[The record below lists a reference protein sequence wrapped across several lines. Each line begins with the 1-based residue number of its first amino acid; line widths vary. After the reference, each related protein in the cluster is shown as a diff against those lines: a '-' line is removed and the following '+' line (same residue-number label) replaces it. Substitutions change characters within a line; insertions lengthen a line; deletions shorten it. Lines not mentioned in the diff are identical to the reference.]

1 MKSWT
6 HFEMIFKAMLTA
18 MHELYSIYLLVIYIK
33 KSEFCA

>member
-1 MKSWT
+1 METWT

-33 KSEFCA
+33 KSGFCA